1 MSRVVSSATERT
13 LRYTMTSRRAAGE
26 LLDAIGTDGLV
37 DVKVAYDVPTD
48 GVADAQPA
56 LQQAVDDLAAAG
68 NGGTILLGAGHYLLK
83 APLKLPRTPSSYFT
97 RFNGAV
103 RLLGV
108 GADAVLLRG
117 DFDSSVGRGVIEW
130 KYHTMTVSA
139 WENSGGKAVAVIQD
153 ADGQYIGVDSYLEI
167 DGASSYSGYLRITA
181 KDSSEQ
187 PTYRFTTDATFIAG
201 TENETATVRVMVRAV
216 DQMIAGMHI
225 QAPLKT
231 GTCCIYYQI
240 VFPGAWDS
248 TSTYTWEAIGNQR
261 ISGIF
266 RDLVLR
272 VDAYYHDACMDFEGT
287 VRDSWFENIQVRGG
301 ISNSDWRYDP
311 YMIKTF
317 AKIDPGKGSFWPFGD
332 GSGLQQSTVQNC
344 SGGTFPAF
352 SGRMNQV
359 QWANGFYA
367 GGNKGP
373 CWDIQNSYRVRIMNV
388 SGEGHAE
395 KPAELRIRGSAM
407 VRIEHWSGGGNE
419 AYLGDSTIGHAV
431 SFENCQDCRIVDRG
445 THWQSPEATEK
456 INQNKYMLVI
466 DSACRNVK
474 AERFN
479 LNYSGLA
486 TDLVSIAG
494 TDNSASGFKYSGSGG
509 GGAGTNYSV

>member
-1 MSRVVSSATERT
+1 MTRVVSSTTERT
-13 LRYTMTSRRAAGE
+13 FRRALANRQAADE
-26 LLDAIGTDGLV
+26 LLDAIGADGLV
-37 DVKVAYDVPTD
+37 DAKTAYDVPTD
-48 GVADAQPA
+48 GVTDAQPA

-68 NGGTILLGAGHYLLK
+68 KGGTVLFGAGHYLLK

-97 RFNGAV
+97 KFNGAV

-108 GADAVLLRG
+108 GADAVLLEG
-117 DFDSSVGRGVIEW
+117 NFDSTVGRGVIEW
-130 KYHTMTVSA
+130 GYHTMTVAA

-153 ADGQYIGVDSYLEI
+153 SDAQYVGVDTYLEI
-167 DGASSYSGYLRITA
+167 TGTSSYSGYLKVTA
-181 KDSSEQ
+181 KDSSEA
-187 PTYRFTTDATFIAG
+187 PTYRLTTDASFVSG

-225 QAPLKT
+225 QAPKQT
-231 GTCCIYYQI
+231 GTCCIYYP
-240 VFPGAWDS
+240 VVYPTAWDS
-248 TSTYTWEAIGNQR
+248 TATYTQESIINQR
-261 ISGIF
+261 VSGIF
-266 RDLVLR
+266 RDLILR

-311 YMIKTF
+311 YMIRTF
-317 AKIDPGKGSFWPFGD
+317 AKIDPNKGSFWPFGD
-332 GSGLQQSTVQNC
+332 GSGLQQSTVLNC
-344 SGGTFPAF
+344 SGGSFPAF

-373 CWDIQNSYRVRIMNV
+373 CWDIQNSYRARIQNV

-395 KPAELRIRGSAM
+395 KPAELRIRNSAM
-407 VRIEHWSGGGNE
+407 VTIEHWSGGGNE

-431 SFENCQDCRIVDRG
+431 SFEGCQDCRITDRG
-445 THWQSPEATEK
+445 THWQNSEATEK
-456 INQNKYMLVI
+456 INQGKYMLVI
-466 DSACRNVK
+466 DSGCRNVK

-479 LNYSGLA
+479 LNYAGAA
-486 TDLVSIAG
+486 TDLVSVAG

-509 GGAGTNYSV
+509 GGSGANYSV